1 MQGFSALSA
10 IEMAEGLAQ
19 GRWTSAALVE
29 QALARIELHNPRI
42 NAFCQ
47 LYPETAL
54 AAARAS
60 DAARARG
67 EPLPPL
73 SGVPVAIKD
82 LTDTA
87 GLVTE
92 RGSRL
97 FRGAV
102 PTRDA
107 PIIERLKASGAVIL
121 GKTTTPE
128 LGWKGGS
135 NSPLTGPTRNPWNPA
150 LTSGG
155 SSSGS
160 GAALAARLVPVA
172 LGSDGGGSV
181 RIPAAFCGVFALKG
195 SLGRI
200 PNAPASTTEAL
211 TCCGPMSVT
220 VADSALLFD
229 LLKGPHPSDHL
240 SLPDDGESYLAAC
253 RRPPEG
259 LRIAFAPSLFGL
271 PVDPRVAA
279 VVEAAVARIAAGL
292 PLRVEQPA
300 LALEDPFPAF
310 ETIWVAGRGQA
321 YGGLTQGREAEV
333 DPGFLRLVQASAR
346 YGLADWLAAMRRRAA
361 FSAAVEALFRDW
373 DLLLTPSLPILPFAA
388 EADVPPDWDESS
400 PVAWA
405 RWTPFTPPFNLSGH
419 PAASL
424 PAGFTDEGLPVGLQV
439 VGPRFA
445 DARVLSFCAAVERL
459 LPWRQRL
466 PPLLEGTA

>member
-1 MQGFSALSA
+1 MASFSALSA
-10 IEMAEGLAQ
+10 VDMAEGLTA
-19 GRWTSAALVE
+19 GRWTSEALVSDC
-29 QALARIELHNPRI
+29 LSRIQSHNPRI

-47 LYPETAL
+47 VYEDAAL
-54 AAARAS
+54 EAARAS

-67 EPLPPL
+67 EGLPPL
-73 SGVPVAIKD
+73 SGVPVAVKD

-97 FRGAV
+97 FRGKV

-107 PIIERLKASGAVIL
+107 PIVERLKASGAVIV

-181 RIPAAFCGVFALKG
+181 RIPASFCGVFALKG

-220 VADSALLFD
+220 VRDSALLFD
-229 LLKGPHPSDHL
+229 LLKGPHPADHL
-240 SLPDDGESYLAAC
+240 SLPDEATSYLEVCA
-253 RRPPEG
+253 RPPEG
-259 LRIAFAPSLFGL
+259 LRIAFAPSLFDRR
-271 PVDPRVAA
+271 VDAGVAA
-279 VVEAAVARIAAGL
+279 VVETAVARIAAGL
-292 PLRVEQPA
+292 PLDVEQPE
-300 LALEDPFPAF
+300 LALDDPFEAF
-310 ETIWVAGRGQA
+310 ETIWVAGRGLA
-321 YGGLTQGREAEV
+321 YGHLTVGREAEV
-333 DPGFLRLVQASAR
+333 DPGFLKLVEASKRYRLE
-346 YGLADWLAAMRRRAA
+346 DWLAAMRQRAA
-361 FSAAVEALFRDW
+361 FTASVERLFEDW
-373 DLLLTPSLPILPFAA
+373 DLLVCPTIPGPPFAA
-388 EADVPPDWDESS
+388 EDDLPPEQAERDS

-419 PAASL
+419 PAASV
-424 PAGFTDEGLPVGLQV
+424 PVGFTPEGLPVGLQV

-445 DARVLSFCAAVERL
+445 DARVLQFCAAVEAL
-459 LPWRQRL
+459 LPWRDRL
-466 PPLLEGTA
+466 PPFLEAA